1 MLYDIAIFSF
11 LALVSIQT
19 LFLREHNRIAQGLAA
34 LHPTWN
40 DTVLYFQ
47 TRRIVIAEF
56 QHIVYNEWLPIVS
69 GDSSL
74 SPLNSS
80 SYYTGY
86 DSNVG
91 CFIVSIHF
99 LLSNWLL
106 LGKSIN

>member
-1 MLYDIAIFSF
+1 MLYNIAKFSF

-19 LFLREHNRIAQGLAA
+19 LFLREHNRIAQELAV

-47 TRRIVIAEF
+47 TRRIVIAEM

-86 DSNVG
+86 DSNVSCLY
-91 CFIVSIHF
+91 CFSTFFIKQLVVIR
-99 LLSNWLL
+99 
-106 LGKSIN
+106 